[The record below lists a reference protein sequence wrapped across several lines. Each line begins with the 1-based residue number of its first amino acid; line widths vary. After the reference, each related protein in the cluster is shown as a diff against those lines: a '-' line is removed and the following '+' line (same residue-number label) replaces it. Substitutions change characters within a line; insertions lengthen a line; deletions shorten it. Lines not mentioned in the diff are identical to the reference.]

1 MTCHSDLGKGALD
14 SDTRIPDTDGLITN
28 AKNSYPADIIVWIG
42 PGIKSCHYDVP
53 QERAELFSKD
63 YKECIIIEGGKIFM
77 DLAGIITL
85 QLIGA
90 RVRPE
95 KITTHPDCTFC
106 EKDKYFSHR
115 RDKQEIIEANAFIIN
130 LK

>member
-1 MTCHSDLGKGALD
+1 
-14 SDTRIPDTDGLITN
+14 
-28 AKNSYPADIIVWIG
+28 
-42 PGIKSCHYDVP
+42 
-53 QERAELFSKD
+53 
-63 YKECIIIEGGKIFM
+63 M

-95 KITTHPDCTFC
+95 KITT
-106 EKDKYFSHR
+106 R